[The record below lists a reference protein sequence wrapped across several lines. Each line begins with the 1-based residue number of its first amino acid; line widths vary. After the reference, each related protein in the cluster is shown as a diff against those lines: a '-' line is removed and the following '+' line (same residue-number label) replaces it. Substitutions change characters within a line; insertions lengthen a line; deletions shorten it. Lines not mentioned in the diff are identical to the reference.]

1 MLRAISKVVVAYDGS
16 ELGKKALDRAIILAK
31 QDERIEL
38 NVITVIEQPT
48 PVIYYGAYS
57 GNNIATP
64 EANIEKAKE
73 VMLEVKEKMKAVP
86 NKTETFIV
94 EGHPAQVI
102 EEFVENNNADLII
115 MGSRGLGGLKE
126 LFLGSVSH
134 HVVQKASCEVI
145 IVK

>member
-1 MLRAISKVVVAYDGS
+1 MLRTISKVVVAYDGS
-16 ELGKKALDRAIILAK
+16 ELGKKALNRAITLAK
-31 QDERIEL
+31 RDEKIEI

-57 GNNIATP
+57 GKNIATP
-64 EANIEKAKE
+64 EANIEKAKQVMQE
-73 VMLEVKEKMKAVP
+73 VEEKLKAVS
-86 NKTETFIV
+86 NKVETFII
-94 EGHPAQVI
+94 EGHPAQAI
-102 EEFVENNNADLII
+102 EEFAENNNADLII